1 MSSPAPAPAPA
12 APAAP
17 PAPQQCELTSA
28 FLPPASIIKAV
39 EAAGTAKGNLP
50 IVRAFLLAVMAGIFI
65 AIGACCSISFAKGMD
80 SADPGVQK
88 FAFGAVFPVGL
99 VLVIIA
105 GSELA
110 TGNFAVLVPA
120 FLNHKIKWYQLLINW
135 ITVYSGNFIGSL
147 AVAYFWA
154 YLPELFAK
162 DPWLKNVQGI
172 AEAKTASSFGVM
184 FLSGTG
190 CNFLVCL
197 AVFMAIAAKTLIC
210 KVAVIW
216 FPIQTFVTI
225 GFEHCVANMFFVP
238 NGILYGAN
246 VSFGQFIAKN
256 LVPVTL
262 GNMFSAIVFVAMVY
276 WYLYNLPP
284 GWPCDQKPVGLLAPS
299 TSPASAAGE
308 DKGKKGKK
316 GEIEMV

>member
-1 MSSPAPAPAPA
+1 MSSPAPASA

-28 FLPPASIIKAV
+28 FIPPAGIIKAV
-39 EAAGTAKGNLP
+39 EAAGTAKGNLS
-50 IVRAFLLAVMAGIFI
+50 IIRMFLLAVLAGAFI
-65 AIGACCSISFAKGMD
+65 SIGGCVSIAYAKGMD

-99 VLVIIA
+99 ILVIIA

-120 FLNHKIKWYQLLINW
+120 FLNHKIKWYQLLTNW
-135 ITVYSGNFIGSL
+135 VTVYTGNFVGSL
-147 AVAYFWA
+147 AVAYFWC
-154 YLPELFAK
+154 YLTDMFAK

-172 AEAKTASSFGVM
+172 AEAKTSASFGAM

-197 AVFMAIAAKTLIC
+197 AVYMAIAAKTLIC

-225 GFEHCVANMFFVP
+225 GFEHCVANMYLVP
-238 NGILYGAN
+238 VGILYGAN
-246 VSFGQFIAKN
+246 VSFGKFITKN
-256 LVPVTL
+256 LIPVTL
-262 GNMFSAIVFVAMVY
+262 GNMFSAILFVATAY
-276 WYLYNLPP
+276 WYLYNLPA
-284 GWPCDQKPVGLLAPS
+284 GWPFDQKAPSLLAS
-299 TSPASAAGE
+299 ASPASAASE
-308 DKGKKGKK
+308 DKDKKGKK
-316 GEIEMV
+316 SEVEMV